1 VITRS
6 RNGCLMV
13 NSQEPRMTTIDE
25 ELSQSRARVVIT
37 GICLLAFSVVGV
49 YKGLPQSDQLVQG
62 LVVCLLYLMFSV
74 AWYVMVYRMPGKW
87 PMRRYVTILADL
99 GIMTYW
105 LHFGDKHVAS
115 YYPIFLWVII
125 GNGIRFGERHLK
137 VAIVTGALGFGSL
150 LIFNDFWKAHM
161 EIGAGMLLGVLI
173 LPVFFLSV
181 LRRLRT
187 MSQLQIALAKSRLA
201 DKAKDQFLATM
212 SHEIRT
218 PMNGVLGMAETLRA
232 TDLNVEQQDHLHIIT
247 RSVES
252 LLHIINDI
260 LDYSKIT
267 SNSLRLEKTRF
278 DLKQVLGDV
287 HLLMKSTAQA
297 KGIDFVFDYPAD
309 RHRDFLGDPTRIR
322 QIVFNLVGNAI
333 KFTQKG
339 QVKLTCTINKAGGR
353 KNISIRISDTGI
365 GIPADRLAAVF
376 DQFEQADNSTTREFG
391 GTGLGLAIS
400 RTLAIMMGGDVAV
413 DSVLGEGSTFTV
425 AMTLE
430 ECEASVPKE
439 EPDPGPLPDFGLR
452 GLVAEDNKFN
462 QVVVKSMLE
471 RIGITV
477 DLAEN
482 GAEALELFDRNH
494 YDLVFMDVRMPIM
507 NGYDCTEAIRGRGD
521 DRADVPI
528 LALTAEATKSDAEK
542 CLAVG
547 MNAHLSKPLR
557 ISEVVKAINSLEN
570 LPALSV

>member
-1 VITRS
+1 
-6 RNGCLMV
+6 
-13 NSQEPRMTTIDE
+13 MTTIDE

-37 GICLLAFSVVGV
+37 GICLLVFSAVGIH
-49 YKGLPQSDQLVQG
+49 KGLGQSDQLVQG
-62 LVVCLLYLMFSV
+62 LVVCLLYLMFAVS
-74 AWYVMVYRMPGKW
+74 WYVMVYRMPGKW
-87 PMRRYVTILADL
+87 PLRRYVTILADL

-137 VAIVTGALGFGSL
+137 VGIVTGALGFGSL
-150 LIFNDFWKAHM
+150 LVFNDFWKSHM
-161 EIGAGMLLGVLI
+161 EIGAGMLLGVLV

-232 TDLNVEQQDHLHIIT
+232 TELNEEQQEHLHIIT

-267 SNSLRLEKTRF
+267 SNSLRLESTRF

-287 HLLMKSTAQA
+287 HLLMKSTAEA
-297 KGIDFVFDYPAD
+297 KGIDFVFDYPED
-309 RHRDFLGDPTRIR
+309 SHRNFLGDPTRIR
-322 QIVFNLVGNAI
+322 QIIFNLVGNAI

-339 QVKLTCTINKAGGR
+339 QVKLACRINPTGGR
-353 KNISIRISDTGI
+353 QNVSVRIEDTGI
-365 GIPADRLAAVF
+365 GIPVDRLAAVF
-376 DQFEQADNSTTREFG
+376 DQFEQADNSTTRQFG

-400 RTLAIMMGGDVAV
+400 RTLAIMMGGDVQV
-413 DSVLGEGSTFTV
+413 DSALGEGSTFTV

-430 ECEASVPKE
+430 ECEALVQQE
-439 EPDPGPLPDFGLR
+439 EPEVGELPHFGLR

-507 NGYDCTEAIRGRGD
+507 NGYDCTEAIRSRKD

-542 CLAVG
+542 CLAAG
-547 MNAHLSKPLR
+547 MNVHLSKPLR
-557 ISEVVKAINSLEN
+557 ITEVVTAINSLEN
-570 LPALSV
+570 LPALTV

>member
-1 VITRS
+1 MKWL
-6 RNGCLMV
+6 LMV

-37 GICLLAFSVVGV
+37 AICTVVFGAVGV
-49 YKGLPQSDQLVQG
+49 HKGLAQSDHLVQG
-62 LVVCLLYLMFSV
+62 LVVCILYLTFSV
-74 AWYVMVYRMPGKW
+74 AWYVMVYRLPGKF
-87 PMRRYVTILADL
+87 PLRRYVPILTDL
-99 GIMTYW
+99 GIMTFW

-125 GNGIRFGERHLK
+125 GNGIRYGERHLK
-137 VAIVTGALGFGSL
+137 VAIVIGALGFGSL
-150 LIFNDFWKAHM
+150 LVFNDFWKAHM
-161 EIGAGMLLGVLI
+161 EIGSGMLLGVVV

-232 TDLNVEQQDHLHIIT
+232 TDLNEEQQEHLHIIT
-247 RSVES
+247 RSVDS

-267 SNSLRLEKTRF
+267 SNSLRLESTPF
-278 DLKQVLGDV
+278 DLKQVLTDV
-287 HLLMKSTAQA
+287 HLLMKSTANA

-309 RHRDFLGDPTRIR
+309 GHQDFLGDPTRIR
-322 QIVFNLVGNAI
+322 QIIFNLVGNAI

-339 QVKLTCTINKAGGR
+339 SVKLTCRINRSGGR
-353 KNISIRISDTGI
+353 ENIKIEIADTGI

-400 RTLAIMMGGDVAV
+400 RTLAIMMGGDVEV

-425 AMTLE
+425 AMTLQ
-430 ECEASVPKE
+430 ECEAAVLQE
-439 EPDPGPLPDFGLR
+439 EPEIRELPNYGLR
-452 GLVAEDNKFN
+452 GLVAEDNRFN

-477 DLAEN
+477 DLADN
-482 GAEALELFDRNH
+482 GAEALELFERNH

-547 MNAHLSKPLR
+547 MNVHLSKPLR
-557 ISEVVKAINSLEN
+557 ITEVVKAINSLEN
-570 LPALSV
+570 LPALTV

>member
-1 VITRS
+1 
-6 RNGCLMV
+6 
-13 NSQEPRMTTIDE
+13 MTTIDE

-37 GICLLAFSVVGV
+37 GIATLAFAAVGLH
-49 YKGLPQSDQLVQG
+49 KGLDQAGQLVQG
-62 LVVCLLYLMFSV
+62 LVVCLLYLLFAVS
-74 AWYVMVYRMPGKW
+74 WYVMVYRLPGKW
-87 PMRRYVTILADL
+87 PLRRYVTIFADL
-99 GIMTYW
+99 GIMTFW

-137 VAIVTGALGFGSL
+137 VGIVTGALGFGSL
-150 LIFNDFWKAHM
+150 LVFNDFWKAHL
-161 EIGAGMLLGVLI
+161 EIGSGMLLGVLV

-232 TDLNVEQQDHLHIIT
+232 TELNEEQQEHLHIIT

-267 SNSLRLEKTRF
+267 SNSLRLESTRF

-287 HLLMKSTAQA
+287 HLLMKSTAEA
-297 KGIDFVFDYPAD
+297 KGIDFVFDYPED
-309 RHRDFLGDPTRIR
+309 SHRNFLGDPTRIR
-322 QIVFNLVGNAI
+322 QIIFNLVGNAI

-339 QVKLTCTINKAGGR
+339 QVKLACRINPTGGR
-353 KNISIRISDTGI
+353 LNVSVRIEDTGI
-365 GIPADRLAAVF
+365 GIPVDRLAAVF
-376 DQFEQADNSTTREFG
+376 DQFEQADNSTTRQFG

-400 RTLAIMMGGDVAV
+400 RTLAIMMGGDVQV
-413 DSVLGEGSTFTV
+413 DSALGEGSTFTV
-425 AMTLE
+425 TMTLE
-430 ECEASVPKE
+430 ECEALVQQE
-439 EPDPGPLPDFGLR
+439 EPELGELPHFGLR

-507 NGYDCTEAIRGRGD
+507 NGYDCTEAIRSRKD

-542 CLAVG
+542 CLAAG
-547 MNAHLSKPLR
+547 MNVHLSKPLR
-557 ISEVVKAINSLEN
+557 ITEVVTAINSLEN
-570 LPALSV
+570 LPALTV

>member
-1 VITRS
+1 
-6 RNGCLMV
+6 
-13 NSQEPRMTTIDE
+13 MTTIDE

-37 GICLLAFSVVGV
+37 GICLLVFTAVGL
-49 YKGLPQSDQLVQG
+49 YRGLDQGDQLVEG
-62 LVVCLLYLMFSV
+62 LMVCLLYLLFAV
-74 AWYVMVYRMPGKW
+74 AWYTMVYRLPGKW
-87 PMRRYVTILADL
+87 PLRRYVTIFTDL

-105 LHFGDKHVAS
+105 LHFGDRHVAS
-115 YYPIFLWVII
+115 YYPIFLWIII

-137 VAIVTGALGFGSL
+137 VAIAVGAIGFGSL
-150 LIFNDFWKAHM
+150 LVYNDFWKAHL
-161 EIGAGMLLGVLI
+161 EIGAGMLLGVLV

-232 TDLNVEQQDHLHIIT
+232 TELNEEQQEHLHIIT

-252 LLHIINDI
+252 LLNIINDI

-267 SNSLRLEKTRF
+267 SNSLRLESTRF
-278 DLKQVLGDV
+278 DLQQVLGDV
-287 HLLMKSTAQA
+287 HLLMNSTAQS
-297 KGIDFVFDYPAD
+297 KGIDFEFEYPERA
-309 RHRDFLGDPTRIR
+309 HRTFMGDPTRIR
-322 QIVFNLVGNAI
+322 QIIFNLVGNAI

-339 QVKLTCTINKAGGR
+339 HVKLTCNVNNAGGR
-353 KNISIRISDTGI
+353 GNVSVRIEDTGI
-365 GIPADRLAAVF
+365 GIPVDRLSAVF
-376 DQFEQADNSTTREFG
+376 DQFEQADNSTTRQFG

-400 RTLAIMMGGDVAV
+400 RTLAIMMGGDVEV
-413 DSVLGEGSTFTV
+413 SSVLGKGSVFTV
-425 AMTLE
+425 RLTLE
-430 ECEASVPKE
+430 ECEAPKVKE
-439 EPDPGPLPDFGLR
+439 APVSGELPNFGLR

-471 RIGITV
+471 RIGISV
-477 DLAEN
+477 DIAEN
-482 GAEALELFDRNH
+482 GAEALDMFDRNH

-507 NGYDCTEAIRGRGD
+507 NGYDCTEAIRRRQD
-521 DRADVPI
+521 VRAQVPI

-547 MNAHLSKPLR
+547 MNVHLSKPLR

-570 LPALSV
+570 LPVTTA

>member
-1 VITRS
+1 
-6 RNGCLMV
+6 
-13 NSQEPRMTTIDE
+13 MTTIDE

-37 GICLLAFSVVGV
+37 GICLLVFSVVGV
-49 YKGLPQSDQLVQG
+49 HKGLDQNAQMVQG
-62 LVVCLLYLMFSV
+62 LLVCLLYLTFSV
-74 AWYVMVYRMPGKW
+74 AWYVLVYRLPGKW
-87 PMRRYVTILADL
+87 PLRRYVTILSDL

-105 LHFGDKHVAS
+105 LHFGDKHVAA
-115 YYPIFLWVII
+115 YYPIFLWIII

-137 VAIVTGALGFGSL
+137 VGIVTGALGFGSL
-150 LIFNDFWKAHM
+150 LVFNDFWKAHL
-161 EIGAGMLLGVLI
+161 EIGSGMLLGVVV
-173 LPVFFLSV
+173 LPAFFLSV

-232 TDLNVEQQDHLHIIT
+232 TDLNEEQREHLHIIT
-247 RSVES
+247 RSVDS

-267 SNSLRLEKTRF
+267 SNSLRLESTRF

-287 HLLMKSTAQA
+287 HQLMKSTAKG
-297 KGIDFVFDYPAD
+297 KGIDFDFEYPAGG
-309 RHRDFLGDPTRIR
+309 HRDFMGDPTRVR
-322 QIVFNLVGNAI
+322 QIIFNLVGNAI

-339 QVKLTCTINKAGGR
+339 SVKLTCRINKTGG
-353 KNISIRISDTGI
+353 KHNISIKITDTGI

-400 RTLAIMMGGDVAV
+400 RTLAIMMGGDVEV
-413 DSVLGEGSTFTV
+413 DSVLGQGSTFTV
-425 AMTLE
+425 TMTLQ
-430 ECEASVPKE
+430 ECEAPIKQE
-439 EPDPGPLPDFGLR
+439 ESETGELPNYGLR

-482 GAEALELFDRNH
+482 GVEALELFDRNH

-507 NGYDCTEAIRGRGD
+507 NGYDCTEAIRSRGD
-521 DRADVPI
+521 SRADVPI
-528 LALTAEATKSDAEK
+528 LALTAEATKSDSEK
-542 CLAVG
+542 CMAAG
-547 MNAHLSKPLR
+547 MNVHLSKPLR
-557 ISEVVKAINSLEN
+557 ITEVVKAINALEN
-570 LPALSV
+570 LPALTV

>member
-1 VITRS
+1 
-6 RNGCLMV
+6 
-13 NSQEPRMTTIDE
+13 MTTIDE

-37 GICLLAFSVVGV
+37 GIATLAFGAVGIHQ
-49 YKGLPQSDQLVQG
+49 GLELHGQLVQG
-62 LVVCLLYLMFSV
+62 LVVCLLYLVFAV
-74 AWYVMVYRMPGKW
+74 AWYVMVYRLPGKW
-87 PMRRYVTILADL
+87 PKRRYVTIFADL

-125 GNGIRFGERHLK
+125 GNGIRYGERHLK

-150 LIFNDFWKAHM
+150 LVFNDFWKSHM
-161 EIGAGMLLGVLI
+161 EIAAGMLLGVLV

-232 TDLNVEQQDHLHIIT
+232 TELNEEQQEQLHIIT

-267 SNSLRLEKTRF
+267 SNSLKLESTRF

-287 HLLMKSTAQA
+287 HLLMNSTAEA
-297 KGIDFVFDYPAD
+297 KGIEFDFDYPED
-309 RHRDFLGDPTRIR
+309 GNRFFMGDPTRIR

-333 KFTQKG
+333 KFTHKG
-339 QVKLTCTINKAGGR
+339 RVKLVCRINGTSGR
-353 KNISIRISDTGI
+353 ENVSVRIEDTGI

-376 DQFEQADNSTTREFG
+376 DQFEQADNSTTRQFG

-400 RTLAIMMGGDVAV
+400 RTLAIMMGGDVQV
-413 DSVLGEGSTFTV
+413 HSVLDQGSIFTV
-425 AMTLE
+425 TMTLE
-430 ECEASVPKE
+430 ACSGPATVE
-439 EPDPGPLPDFGLR
+439 EPESAELPNFGLR

-482 GAEALELFDRNH
+482 GAEALDLFERNH

-507 NGYDCTEAIRGRGD
+507 NGYACTEAIRSRKD
-521 DRADVPI
+521 DRADIPI
-528 LALTAEATKSDAEK
+528 LALTAEATKSDAER

-547 MNAHLSKPLR
+547 MNVHLSKPLR
-557 ISEVVKAINSLEN
+557 ISEVVKAIK
-570 LPALSV
+570 ALDIKPVVTV

>member
-1 VITRS
+1 
-6 RNGCLMV
+6 MV
-13 NSQEPRMTTIDE
+13 HSQEPRMTTIDE

-37 GICLLAFSVVGV
+37 GIATLAFAAVGLH
-49 YKGLPQSDQLVQG
+49 KGLDQAGQLVQG
-62 LVVCLLYLMFSV
+62 LVVCLLYLLFAVS
-74 AWYVMVYRMPGKW
+74 WYVMVYRLPGKW
-87 PMRRYVTILADL
+87 PLRRYVTIFADL
-99 GIMTYW
+99 GIMTFW

-137 VAIVTGALGFGSL
+137 VGIVTGALGFGSL
-150 LIFNDFWKAHM
+150 LVFNDFWKAHL
-161 EIGAGMLLGVLI
+161 EIGSGMLLGVLV

-232 TDLNVEQQDHLHIIT
+232 TELNEEQQEHLHIIT

-267 SNSLRLEKTRF
+267 SNSLRLESTRF

-287 HLLMKSTAQA
+287 HLLMKSTAEA
-297 KGIDFVFDYPAD
+297 KGIDFVFDYPED
-309 RHRDFLGDPTRIR
+309 SHRNFLGDPTRIR
-322 QIVFNLVGNAI
+322 QIIFNLVGNAI

-339 QVKLTCTINKAGGR
+339 QVKLACRINPTGGR
-353 KNISIRISDTGI
+353 LNVSVRIEDTGI
-365 GIPADRLAAVF
+365 GIPVDRLAAVF
-376 DQFEQADNSTTREFG
+376 DQFEQADNSTTRQFG

-400 RTLAIMMGGDVAV
+400 RTLAIMMGGDVQV
-413 DSVLGEGSTFTV
+413 DSALGEGSTFTV
-425 AMTLE
+425 TMTLE
-430 ECEASVPKE
+430 ECEALVQQE
-439 EPDPGPLPDFGLR
+439 EPELGELPHFGLR

-507 NGYDCTEAIRGRGD
+507 NGYDCTEAIRSRKD

-542 CLAVG
+542 CLAAG
-547 MNAHLSKPLR
+547 MNVHLSKPLR
-557 ISEVVKAINSLEN
+557 ITEVVTAINSLEN
-570 LPALSV
+570 LPALTV

>member
-1 VITRS
+1 
-6 RNGCLMV
+6 
-13 NSQEPRMTTIDE
+13 MTTIDE

-49 YKGLPQSDQLVQG
+49 RKGLDPSGQMAQG
-62 LVVCLLYLMFSV
+62 LVVCLLYLTFSI
-74 AWYVMVYRMPGKW
+74 AWYVMVYRLPGKW
-87 PMRRYVTILADL
+87 PLRRYVTIFADL

-125 GNGIRFGERHLK
+125 GNGIRFGEQHLK
-137 VAIVTGALGFGSL
+137 VGIVTGALGFGSL
-150 LIFNDFWKAHM
+150 LVFNDFWKAHM
-161 EIGAGMLLGVLI
+161 EIGSGMLLGVI
-173 LPVFFLSV
+173 VLPVFFLSV

-232 TDLNVEQQDHLHIIT
+232 TELNDEQQEHLHIIT

-267 SNSLRLEKTRF
+267 SNRLRLESTRF

-287 HLLMKSTAQA
+287 HQLMKSNAEA

-309 RHRDFLGDPTRIR
+309 GHRDFIGDPTRIR
-322 QIVFNLVGNAI
+322 QIIFNLVGNAI
-333 KFTQKG
+333 KFTQEG
-339 QVKLTCTINKAGGR
+339 HVKLACTFNASGDR
-353 KNISIRISDTGI
+353 NNISVKIEDTGI
-365 GIPADRLAAVF
+365 GIPTDRLAAVF

-400 RTLAIMMGGDVAV
+400 RTLAIMMGGDVKV
-413 DSVLGEGSTFTV
+413 DSVLGEGSTFMV
-425 AMTLE
+425 TLALQ
-430 ECEASVPKE
+430 ECEAPARQE
-439 EPDPGPLPDFGLR
+439 EPETDELPNYGLR

-482 GAEALELFDRNH
+482 GVEALELFHRNH

-507 NGYDCTEAIRGRGD
+507 NGYDCTEAIRGCGD
-521 DRADVPI
+521 ARADVPI

-542 CLAVG
+542 CLEVG
-547 MNAHLSKPLR
+547 MNIHLSKPLR
-557 ISEVVKAINSLEN
+557 ITEVVKAINSLEN
-570 LPALSV
+570 LPAMTV

>member
-1 VITRS
+1 
-6 RNGCLMV
+6 
-13 NSQEPRMTTIDE
+13 MTTIDE

-49 YKGLPQSDQLVQG
+49 SKGLAQSDQLVQG
-62 LVVCLLYLMFSV
+62 LVVCLLYLVFSV
-74 AWYVMVYRMPGKW
+74 SWYVMVYRMPGKW

-150 LIFNDFWKAHM
+150 LVFNDFWKAHM

-232 TDLNVEQQDHLHIIT
+232 TDLNTEQQEHLHIIT

-267 SNSLRLEKTRF
+267 SNSLRLETTRF

-297 KGIDFVFDYPAD
+297 KGIDFVFDYPD
-309 RHRDFLGDPTRIR
+309 DSHRDFLGDPTRIR

-339 QVKLTCTINKAGGR
+339 QVKLTCRINKSGGR
-353 KNISIRISDTGI
+353 ENISIQITDTGI

-400 RTLAIMMGGDVAV
+400 RTLAIMMGGDVEV

-425 AMTLE
+425 AMTLQ
-430 ECEASVPKE
+430 ECEAQVTRKE
-439 EPDPGPLPDFGLR
+439 PEIDTLPNFGLR

-471 RIGITV
+471 RIGISV

-482 GAEALELFDRNH
+482 GAEALELFDRND
-494 YDLVFMDVRMPIM
+494 YDLVFMDVRMPVM
-507 NGYDCTEAIRGRGD
+507 NGYDCTEAIRSRGD
-521 DRADVPI
+521 AKADVPI

-557 ISEVVKAINSLEN
+557 VSEVVKAINLLDN
-570 LPALSV
+570 LPTLTV

>member
-1 VITRS
+1 
-6 RNGCLMV
+6 
-13 NSQEPRMTTIDE
+13 MTVIDE

-37 GICLLAFSVVGV
+37 GICLLVFSVVGV
-49 YKGLPQSDQLVQG
+49 HKGLAQSDQLVQG
-62 LVVCLLYLMFSV
+62 LVVCLLYLIFSV
-74 AWYVMVYRMPGKW
+74 SWYVMVYRLPGKW

-137 VAIVTGALGFGSL
+137 VGIVTGTLGFGSL

-161 EIGAGMLLGVLI
+161 EIGAGMLLGVLV
-173 LPVFFLSV
+173 LPIFFLSV

-187 MSQLQIALAKSRLA
+187 MSQLEIALAKSRLA

-232 TDLNVEQQDHLHIIT
+232 TDLNDDQQEHLHIIT

-267 SNSLRLEKTRF
+267 SNSLRLETTRF

-287 HLLMKSTAQA
+287 HLLMKSTAEA

-309 RHRDFLGDPTRIR
+309 SHRDFMGDPTRIR

-339 QVKLTCTINKAGGR
+339 RVELSCRINKTGGR
-353 KNISIRISDTGI
+353 ENVSIQIADTGI
-365 GIPADRLAAVF
+365 GIPTDRLAAVF
-376 DQFEQADNSTTREFG
+376 DQFEQADNSTTRQFG

-400 RTLAIMMGGDVAV
+400 RTLAIMMGGDVEV
-413 DSVLGEGSTFTV
+413 NSVLGQGSTFTV
-425 AMTLE
+425 AMTLD
-430 ECEASVPKE
+430 ECEAKAIQE
-439 EPDPGPLPDFGLR
+439 EPETGALPNFGMR

-471 RIGITV
+471 RIGIAV

-482 GAEALELFDRNH
+482 GEEALELFNRNH

-521 DRADVPI
+521 DRANVPI

-542 CLAVG
+542 CLAAG
-547 MNAHLSKPLR
+547 MDVHLSKPLR
-557 ISEVVKAINSLEN
+557 ITEVVKAISSLEN
-570 LPALSV
+570 LPTLTV

>member
-1 VITRS
+1 
-6 RNGCLMV
+6 MV
-13 NSQEPRMTTIDE
+13 NSQEPQMTIIDE

-37 GICLLAFSVVGV
+37 GICLVAFSIVGFH
-49 YKGLPQSDQLVQG
+49 KGLAQSEQMIQG
-62 LVVCLLYLMFSV
+62 LIVCLLYLGFS
-74 AWYVMVYRMPGKW
+74 ATWYAMVYRMPGKW
-87 PMRRYVTILADL
+87 PLRRYVTIFADL

-125 GNGIRFGERHLK
+125 GNGIRFGERHLQ

-150 LIFNDFWKAHM
+150 LVFNDFWKAHM
-161 EIGAGMLLGVLI
+161 EIGAGMLLGVVV

-201 DKAKDQFLATM
+201 DKAKHQFLATM

-232 TDLNVEQQDHLHIIT
+232 TDLNNDQQEHLHIIT

-252 LLHIINDI
+252 LLNIINDI

-267 SNSLRLEKTRF
+267 SNSLKLESTRF

-287 HLLMKSTAQA
+287 HLLMKSTAEA
-297 KGIDFVFDYPAD
+297 KGVDFVFDYPAD
-309 RHRDFLGDPTRIR
+309 AHSDFLGDPTRIR
-322 QIVFNLVGNAI
+322 QIIFNLVGNAI
-333 KFTQKG
+333 KFTQNGHVRLSCK
-339 QVKLTCTINKAGGR
+339 VNRVPGR
-353 KNISIRISDTGI
+353 ENISVTIQDTGI
-365 GIPADRLAAVF
+365 GIPANRLAAVF
-376 DQFEQADNSTTREFG
+376 DQFEQADNSTTRQFG

-400 RTLAIMMGGDVAV
+400 RTLAIMMGGDVEV
-413 DSVLGEGSTFTV
+413 TSVLGEGSTFTV
-425 AMTLE
+425 TMTLE
-430 ECEASVPKE
+430 ECEKPAFKE
-439 EPDPGPLPDFGLR
+439 EQVAGELPDFGLR

-471 RIGITV
+471 RIGISV
-477 DLAEN
+477 DIAEN
-482 GAEALELFDRNH
+482 GAEALDLFERNE

-507 NGYDCTEAIRGRGD
+507 NGYDCTEAIRGRTD
-521 DRADVPI
+521 DRKDVPI

-542 CLAVG
+542 CLAAG
-547 MNAHLSKPLR
+547 MNVHLSKPLR
-557 ISEVVKAINSLEN
+557 LTDVVKAIDSLVQQ
-570 LPALSV
+570 PVATG

>member
-1 VITRS
+1 
-6 RNGCLMV
+6 
-13 NSQEPRMTTIDE
+13 MTTIDE

-37 GICLLAFSVVGV
+37 GICLVAFSLVGFH
-49 YKGLPQSDQLVQG
+49 KGLDQSAQMVQG
-62 LVVCLLYLMFSV
+62 LVVCVLYLVFS
-74 AWYVMVYRMPGKW
+74 AIWYAMVYRLPGKY
-87 PMRRYVTILADL
+87 PLRRYVTIFADL

-125 GNGIRFGERHLK
+125 GNGIRFGERHLQ

-150 LIFNDFWKAHM
+150 LVFNDFWKAHM
-161 EIGAGMLLGVLI
+161 EIGAGMLLGVVV

-232 TDLNVEQQDHLHIIT
+232 TDLNDEQQEHLHIIT

-252 LLHIINDI
+252 LLNIINDI

-267 SNSLRLEKTRF
+267 SNNLKLESTRF

-287 HLLMKSTAQA
+287 HLLMRSTAEA
-297 KGIDFVFDYPAD
+297 KGVDFIFDYPAD
-309 RHRDFLGDPTRIR
+309 AHHDFLGDPTRIR
-322 QIVFNLVGNAI
+322 QIIFNLVGNAI
-333 KFTQKG
+333 KFTQNG
-339 QVKLTCTINKAGGR
+339 QVKLTCRVDRVPGKE
-353 KNISIRISDTGI
+353 NISVMIEDTGI
-365 GIPADRLAAVF
+365 GIPANRLAAVF
-376 DQFEQADNSTTREFG
+376 DQFEQADNSTTRQFG

-400 RTLAIMMGGDVAV
+400 RTLAIMMGGDVEV
-413 DSVLGEGSTFTV
+413 NSVLGEGSTFTV
-425 AMTLE
+425 TMTLE
-430 ECEASVPKE
+430 ECETPAFKE
-439 EPDPGPLPDFGLR
+439 EPVTGELPDFGLR

-471 RIGITV
+471 RIGISV
-477 DLAEN
+477 DIAEN
-482 GAEALELFDRNH
+482 GAEALDLFERNE

-507 NGYDCTEAIRGRGD
+507 NGYDCTEAIRSRTDGRK
-521 DRADVPI
+521 DVPI

-542 CLAVG
+542 CLAAG
-547 MNAHLSKPLR
+547 MNVHLSKPLR
-557 ISEVVKAINSLEN
+557 LTEVVKAIDSLVQQ
-570 LPALSV
+570 PVATG

>member
-1 VITRS
+1 
-6 RNGCLMV
+6 
-13 NSQEPRMTTIDE
+13 MTTIDE

-37 GICLLAFSVVGV
+37 GICLVAFSIVGFH
-49 YKGLPQSDQLVQG
+49 KGLAENAQMVQG
-62 LVVCLLYLMFSV
+62 LVVCLLYLTFSAV
-74 AWYVMVYRMPGKW
+74 WYAMVYRLPGKW
-87 PMRRYVTILADL
+87 PLRRYVTILADL

-105 LHFGDKHVAS
+105 LHFGDRHVAS
-115 YYPIFLWVII
+115 YYPIFLWIII
-125 GNGIRFGERHLK
+125 GNGIRFGERHLQ
-137 VAIVTGALGFGSL
+137 VAIAVGALGFGSL
-150 LIFNDFWKAHM
+150 LVFNEFWKAHM
-161 EIGAGMLLGVLI
+161 EIGAGLLLGVLV

-187 MSQLQIALAKSRLA
+187 MSTLQIALAKSRLA

-232 TDLNVEQQDHLHIIT
+232 TDLNDEQQDHLHIIT

-252 LLHIINDI
+252 LLNIINDI

-267 SNSLRLEKTRF
+267 SNSLKLETTQF

-297 KGIDFVFDYPAD
+297 KGIDFEFEYPVAG
-309 RHRDFLGDPTRIR
+309 HRYFMGDPTRIR
-322 QIVFNLVGNAI
+322 QIIFNLVGNAI

-339 QVKLTCTINKAGGR
+339 HVKLVCRVNRNGGR
-353 KNISIRISDTGI
+353 ENISVVIQDTGI
-365 GIPADRLAAVF
+365 GIPGDRLAAVF
-376 DQFEQADNSTTREFG
+376 DQFEQADNSTTRQFG

-400 RTLAIMMGGDVAV
+400 RTLAIMMGGDVEV
-413 DSVLGEGSTFTV
+413 TSVLGEGSTFTV
-425 AMTLE
+425 SMTLE
-430 ECEASVPKE
+430 ESETPAIKE
-439 EPDPGPLPDFGLR
+439 EKDVGELPNYGLR

-471 RIGITV
+471 RIGIQV
-477 DLAEN
+477 DIAEN
-482 GAEALELFDRNH
+482 GAEALDLFDRNH

-507 NGYDCTEAIRGRGD
+507 NGYDCTEAIRSRGD
-521 DRADVPI
+521 GRANVPI

-547 MNAHLSKPLR
+547 MNVHLSKPLR
-557 ISEVVKAINSLEN
+557 LSEVVKAIDSQIG
-570 LPALSV
+570 LPVGTT

>member
-1 VITRS
+1 
-6 RNGCLMV
+6 MV

-37 GICLLAFSVVGV
+37 GIATLAFAAVGLH
-49 YKGLPQSDQLVQG
+49 KGLDQGGQLVQG
-62 LVVCLLYLMFSV
+62 LVVCLLYLMFAVS
-74 AWYVMVYRMPGKW
+74 WYVMVYRLPGKW
-87 PMRRYVTILADL
+87 PLRRYVTIFADL

-137 VAIVTGALGFGSL
+137 VAIVIGAMGFGSL
-150 LIFNDFWKAHM
+150 LIFNGFWKTHL
-161 EIGAGMLLGVLI
+161 EIGFGMLLGVI
-173 LPVFFLSV
+173 VLPVFFLSV

-218 PMNGVLGMAETLRA
+218 PMNGVLVMAETLRA
-232 TDLNVEQQDHLHIIT
+232 TELNEEQQEHLHIIT

-267 SNSLRLEKTRF
+267 SNSLRLESTRF

-287 HLLMKSTAQA
+287 HLLMKSTAEA
-297 KGIDFVFDYPAD
+297 KGIDFVFDYPED
-309 RHRDFLGDPTRIR
+309 SHRNFLGDPTRIR
-322 QIVFNLVGNAI
+322 QIIFNLVGNAI
-333 KFTQKG
+333 KFTHKG
-339 QVKLTCTINKAGGR
+339 QVKLACRINPTGGR
-353 KNISIRISDTGI
+353 QNVSVRIEDTGI
-365 GIPADRLAAVF
+365 GIPVDRLAAVF
-376 DQFEQADNSTTREFG
+376 DQFEQADNSTTRQFG

-400 RTLAIMMGGDVAV
+400 RTLAIMMGGDVQV
-413 DSVLGEGSTFTV
+413 DSALGEGSTFTV

-430 ECEASVPKE
+430 ECEALVQQE
-439 EPDPGPLPDFGLR
+439 EPEVSELPHFGLR

-482 GAEALELFDRNH
+482 GAKALELFDRNH

-507 NGYDCTEAIRGRGD
+507 NGYDCTEAIRSRKD

-542 CLAVG
+542 CLAAG
-547 MNAHLSKPLR
+547 MNVHLSKPLR
-557 ISEVVKAINSLEN
+557 ITEVVTAINSLEN
-570 LPALSV
+570 LPALTV

>member
-1 VITRS
+1 
-6 RNGCLMV
+6 MV

-37 GICLLAFSVVGV
+37 GICLLVFSAVGIH
-49 YKGLPQSDQLVQG
+49 KGLGQSDQLVQG
-62 LVVCLLYLMFSV
+62 LVVCLLYLMFAVS
-74 AWYVMVYRMPGKW
+74 WYVMVYRMPGKW
-87 PMRRYVTILADL
+87 PLRRYVTILADL

-137 VAIVTGALGFGSL
+137 VGIVTGALGFGSL
-150 LIFNDFWKAHM
+150 LVFNDFWKSHM
-161 EIGAGMLLGVLI
+161 EIGAGMLLGVLV

-232 TDLNVEQQDHLHIIT
+232 TELNEEQQEHLHIIT

-267 SNSLRLEKTRF
+267 SNSLRLESTRF

-287 HLLMKSTAQA
+287 HLLMKSTAEA
-297 KGIDFVFDYPAD
+297 KGIDFVFDYPED
-309 RHRDFLGDPTRIR
+309 SHRNFLGDPTRIR
-322 QIVFNLVGNAI
+322 QIIFNLVGNAI
-333 KFTQKG
+333 KFTHKG
-339 QVKLTCTINKAGGR
+339 QVKLACRINPTGGR
-353 KNISIRISDTGI
+353 QNVSVRIEDTGI
-365 GIPADRLAAVF
+365 GIPVDRLAAVF
-376 DQFEQADNSTTREFG
+376 DQFEQADNSTTRQFG

-400 RTLAIMMGGDVAV
+400 RTLAIMMGGDVQV
-413 DSVLGEGSTFTV
+413 DSALGEGSTFTV

-430 ECEASVPKE
+430 ECEALVQQE
-439 EPDPGPLPDFGLR
+439 EPEVSELPHFGLR

-482 GAEALELFDRNH
+482 GAKALELFDRNH

-507 NGYDCTEAIRGRGD
+507 NGYDCTEAIRSRKD

-542 CLAVG
+542 CLAAG
-547 MNAHLSKPLR
+547 MNVHLSKPLR
-557 ISEVVKAINSLEN
+557 ITEVVTAINSLEN
-570 LPALSV
+570 LPALTV

>member
-1 VITRS
+1 
-6 RNGCLMV
+6 
-13 NSQEPRMTTIDE
+13 MTTIDE

-37 GICLLAFSVVGV
+37 GICTVAFSIVGFH
-49 YKGLPQSDQLVQG
+49 KGLDQSAQMVQG
-62 LVVCLLYLMFSV
+62 LVVCLLYLAFSV
-74 AWYVMVYRMPGKW
+74 VWYAMVYRMPGKW
-87 PMRRYVTILADL
+87 PLRRYVTIFADL

-125 GNGIRFGERHLK
+125 GNGIRFGERHLQ
-137 VAIVTGALGFGSL
+137 VAIITGALGFGSL
-150 LIFNDFWKAHM
+150 LVFNDFWQNHM
-161 EIGAGMLLGVLI
+161 EIGAGLLLGVLV

-232 TDLNVEQQDHLHIIT
+232 TDLNDEQQEHLHIIT

-252 LLHIINDI
+252 LLNIINDI

-267 SNSLRLEKTRF
+267 SNSLKLESTSF
-278 DLKQVLGDV
+278 DLQQVLGDV
-287 HLLMKSTAQA
+287 HLLMKSTAEA
-297 KGIDFVFDYPAD
+297 KGVDFVFDYPAD
-309 RHRDFLGDPTRIR
+309 GHRDFRGDPTRIR
-322 QIVFNLVGNAI
+322 QIIFNLVGNAI
-333 KFTQKG
+333 KFTEKG
-339 QVKLTCTINKAGGR
+339 SVKLSCRINRNPGR
-353 KNISIRISDTGI
+353 ENVSVIIQDTGI
-365 GIPADRLAAVF
+365 GIPTNRLAAVF
-376 DQFEQADNSTTREFG
+376 DQFEQADNSTTRQFG

-400 RTLAIMMGGDVAV
+400 RTLAIMMGGDVEV
-413 DSVLGEGSTFTV
+413 TSVLGEGSTFTV
-425 AMTLE
+425 TLTLD
-430 ECEASVPKE
+430 ECESPEVKEVKASGE
-439 EPDPGPLPDFGLR
+439 LPRFGLR

-471 RIGITV
+471 RIGISV
-477 DLAEN
+477 DIAEN
-482 GAEALELFDRNH
+482 GAEALELFDRNE

-507 NGYDCTEAIRGRGD
+507 NGYDCTEAIRSRDNGRQ
-521 DRADVPI
+521 DVPI

-542 CLAVG
+542 CMAVG
-547 MNAHLSKPLR
+547 MDVHLSKPLR
-557 ISEVVKAINSLEN
+557 LTEVVKAINSVIRQ
-570 LPALSV
+570 PVATG

>member
-1 VITRS
+1 
-6 RNGCLMV
+6 
-13 NSQEPRMTTIDE
+13 MTTIDE

-37 GICLLAFSVVGV
+37 GICLLVFSAVGIH
-49 YKGLPQSDQLVQG
+49 KGLGQSDQLVQG
-62 LVVCLLYLMFSV
+62 LVVCLLYLMFAVS
-74 AWYVMVYRMPGKW
+74 WYVMVYRMPGKW
-87 PMRRYVTILADL
+87 PLRRYVTILADL

-137 VAIVTGALGFGSL
+137 VGIVTGALGFGSL
-150 LIFNDFWKAHM
+150 LVFNDFWKSHM
-161 EIGAGMLLGVLI
+161 EIGAGMLLGVLV

-232 TDLNVEQQDHLHIIT
+232 TELNEEQQEHLHIIT

-267 SNSLRLEKTRF
+267 SNSLRLESTRF

-287 HLLMKSTAQA
+287 HLLMKSTAEA
-297 KGIDFVFDYPAD
+297 KGIDFVFDYPED
-309 RHRDFLGDPTRIR
+309 SHRNFLGDPTRIR
-322 QIVFNLVGNAI
+322 QIIFNLVGNAI
-333 KFTQKG
+333 KFTHKG
-339 QVKLTCTINKAGGR
+339 QVKLACRINPTGGR
-353 KNISIRISDTGI
+353 QNVSVRIEDTGI
-365 GIPADRLAAVF
+365 GIPVDRLAAVF
-376 DQFEQADNSTTREFG
+376 DQFEQADNSTTRQFG

-400 RTLAIMMGGDVAV
+400 RTLAIMMGGDVQV
-413 DSVLGEGSTFTV
+413 DSALGEGSTFTV
-425 AMTLE
+425 TMTLE
-430 ECEASVPKE
+430 ECEALVQQE
-439 EPDPGPLPDFGLR
+439 EPEVGELPHFGLR

-477 DLAEN
+477 DLAEIITTWCSWMC
-482 GAEALELFDRNH
+482 ACR
-494 YDLVFMDVRMPIM
+494 
-507 NGYDCTEAIRGRGD
+507 
-521 DRADVPI
+521 
-528 LALTAEATKSDAEK
+528 S
-542 CLAVG
+542 
-547 MNAHLSKPLR
+547 
-557 ISEVVKAINSLEN
+557 
-570 LPALSV
+570 

>member
-1 VITRS
+1 
-6 RNGCLMV
+6 MV

-37 GICLLAFSVVGV
+37 GICLLVFSAVGIHN
-49 YKGLPQSDQLVQG
+49 GLGQSDQLVQG
-62 LVVCLLYLMFSV
+62 LVVCLLYLMFAVS
-74 AWYVMVYRMPGKW
+74 WYVMVYRMPGKW
-87 PMRRYVTILADL
+87 PLRRYVTILADL

-125 GNGIRFGERHLK
+125 GNGIRYGERHLK
-137 VAIVTGALGFGSL
+137 VGIVTGALGFGSL
-150 LIFNDFWKAHM
+150 LVFNDFWKSHM
-161 EIGAGMLLGVLI
+161 EIGAGMLLGVLV

-232 TDLNVEQQDHLHIIT
+232 TELNEEQQEHLHIIT

-267 SNSLRLEKTRF
+267 SNSLRLESTRF

-287 HLLMKSTAQA
+287 HLLMKSTAEA
-297 KGIDFVFDYPAD
+297 KGIDFVFDYPED
-309 RHRDFLGDPTRIR
+309 SHRNFLGDPTRIR
-322 QIVFNLVGNAI
+322 QIIFNLVGNAI
-333 KFTQKG
+333 KFTHKG
-339 QVKLTCTINKAGGR
+339 QVKLACRINPTGGR
-353 KNISIRISDTGI
+353 QNVSVRIEDTGI
-365 GIPADRLAAVF
+365 GIPVDRLAAVF
-376 DQFEQADNSTTREFG
+376 DQFEQADNSTTRQFG

-400 RTLAIMMGGDVAV
+400 RTLAIMMGGDVQV
-413 DSVLGEGSTFTV
+413 DSALGEGSTFTV

-430 ECEASVPKE
+430 ECEALVQQE
-439 EPDPGPLPDFGLR
+439 EPEVSELPHFGLR

-482 GAEALELFDRNH
+482 GAKALELFDRNH

-507 NGYDCTEAIRGRGD
+507 NGYDCTEAIRSRKD

-542 CLAVG
+542 CLAAG
-547 MNAHLSKPLR
+547 MNVHLSKPLR
-557 ISEVVKAINSLEN
+557 ITEVVTAINSLEN
-570 LPALSV
+570 LPALTV

>member
-1 VITRS
+1 
-6 RNGCLMV
+6 
-13 NSQEPRMTTIDE
+13 MTTIDE

-37 GICLLAFSVVGV
+37 GICLVAFSAVGI
-49 YKGLPQSDQLVQG
+49 YKGLDQGGKLVQG
-62 LVVCLLYLMFSV
+62 LVVCLLYLVFAA
-74 AWYVMVYRMPGKW
+74 AWYAMVYRMPGKW
-87 PMRRYVTILADL
+87 PQRRYVTIFADL
-99 GIMTYW
+99 GIMTAW
-105 LHFGDKHVAS
+105 LHFGDRHVAS

-137 VAIVTGALGFGSL
+137 VAIVTGAVGFGSL
-150 LIFNDFWKAHM
+150 LVFNEFWKAHL
-161 EIGAGMLLGVLI
+161 EIGAGMLLGVLV

-181 LRRLRT
+181 LRRLQT

-232 TDLNVEQQDHLHIIT
+232 TELNPEQQEHLHIIT

-252 LLHIINDI
+252 LLNIINDI

-267 SNSLRLEKTRF
+267 SNSLRLETTRF

-287 HLLMKSTAQA
+287 HHLMKSTAEA
-297 KGIDFVFDYPAD
+297 KGV
-309 RHRDFLGDPTRIR
+309 DFLFEYPEEGHRTFMGDPTRIR
-322 QIVFNLVGNAI
+322 QIIFNLVGNAI

-339 QVKLTCTINKAGGR
+339 HVKLACSINRNGGR
-353 KNISIRISDTGI
+353 ENISVRIEDTGI

-376 DQFEQADNSTTREFG
+376 DQFEQADNSTTRQFG

-413 DSVLGEGSTFTV
+413 ESVLGAGSNFTV
-425 AMTLE
+425 TLTLDKCETPVVRE
-430 ECEASVPKE
+430 ETATGE
-439 EPDPGPLPDFGLR
+439 LPDFGLR

-462 QVVVKSMLE
+462 QIVVKSMLE
-471 RIGITV
+471 RIGISV
-477 DLAEN
+477 DIAEN
-482 GAEALELFDRNH
+482 GAEALELFEANE

-507 NGYDCTEAIRGRGD
+507 NGYDCTEAIRSRGD

-547 MNAHLSKPLR
+547 MNVHLSKPLR

-570 LPALSV
+570 LPAVTV